1 MRSPKDLKIQRDYS
15 AARLQTLLPQL
26 VRETPTGIRAAVNVL
41 RVGTWFEALR
51 WQAGEPSAYGVGKRV
66 QPHTY
71 RPRDGGK
78 WPQHNNLWA
87 KYARGLHLP
96 GPDTVAAAER
106 VAPGSSGILHTAA
119 WEAFDVSAPIRGGGD
134 ALLRKLRFGVQRAV
148 YIPRPLAL
156 GKVVRRSGSQL
167 SLRMLEDQADLDSLA
182 ALVVLLREAH
192 EAGDGD
198 RALEIGKSLHKSL
211 LIVTITS
218 HFAAL
223 WAELFE
229 FLKRLIFPMA
239 SDGNVAFDL
248 DRDEFGAQRKYLN
261 RVFLQMED
269 AGRFQYVSHSTRD
282 LRKIVSGDY
291 GLDLLFGLSPRL
303 KLVRSAEHSSI
314 DARRRLAWLQVARDW
329 GLSVLRRGGCERV
342 PPDEVITAM
351 AEAREVLGSMGPN
364 STSKT
369 GSGADGHPTQF
380 AGTCRSKVKK
390 KNGQRRGRGD

>member
-1 MRSPKDLKIQRDYS
+1 MPSPKHLIFQRDYS
-15 AARLQTLLPQL
+15 AERVQTLLSK
-26 VRETPTGIRAAVNVL
+26 VVWETPDGIGAAVNVL
-41 RVGTWFEALR
+41 RVAAWFEALR
-51 WQAGEPSAYGVGKRV
+51 SRTGQKSAYGVGKCV

-71 RPRDGGK
+71 RPRNGGR

-96 GPDTVAAAER
+96 GPETMAAAER
-106 VAPGSSGILHTAA
+106 VASGSSGTLHAAA
-119 WEAFDVSAPIRGGGD
+119 WEAFDVSAPIGGGGD
-134 ALLRKLRFGVQRAV
+134 TLLRKLRFGVQRAV
-148 YIPRPLAL
+148 YMARPLAL

-218 HFAAL
+218 HFSAL
-223 WAELFE
+223 WAEFFE

-248 DRDEFGAQRKYLN
+248 DIDEFGAQRKYLN

-269 AGRFQYVSHSTRD
+269 AGRLQYVSHSTRD
-282 LRKIVSGDY
+282 LRKIASGDY

-303 KLVRSAEHSSI
+303 KLARSAEHSSI
-314 DARRRLAWLQVARDW
+314 DARRHFASLQVARDW
-329 GLSVLRRGGCERV
+329 GLSVLRQGGCERV
-342 PPDEVITAM
+342 PPDDVIAAM
-351 AEAREVLGSMGPN
+351 ASA
-364 STSKT
+364 
-369 GSGADGHPTQF
+369 
-380 AGTCRSKVKK
+380 
-390 KNGQRRGRGD
+390 RRGSFE